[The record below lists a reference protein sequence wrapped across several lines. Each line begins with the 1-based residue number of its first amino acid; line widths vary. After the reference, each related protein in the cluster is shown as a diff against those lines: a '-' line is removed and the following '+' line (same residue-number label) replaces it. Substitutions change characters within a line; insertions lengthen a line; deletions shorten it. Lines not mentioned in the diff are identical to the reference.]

1 MFLRKVN
8 FLFVQHLP
16 PCALVLLVNHY
27 ILEPVLKNFDHL
39 IVEVMR
45 PLDNAQKES
54 KYHNPHVSN
63 LTFKKFSEG
72 IALHI
77 LDGNPG
83 SINNS

>member
-1 MFLRKVN
+1 MTL
-8 FLFVQHLP
+8 
-16 PCALVLLVNHY
+16 
-27 ILEPVLKNFDHL
+27 
-39 IVEVMR
+39 
-45 PLDNAQKES
+45 LDNAQKEVYFAS
-54 KYHNPHVSN
+54 RYHNPHVSN

>member
-1 MFLRKVN
+1 
-8 FLFVQHLP
+8 
-16 PCALVLLVNHY
+16 
-27 ILEPVLKNFDHL
+27 
-39 IVEVMR
+39 MR